1 MTDVALTVLGAVLL
15 LVGVVGCVIPVLP
28 GVVAGFAALLCLC
41 PTSVA
46 LSTSQLSIAGAVAA
60 VAFALDYVLPSV
72 AAKKFNCSRWGTVGC
87 FVGTIAGAFFFPL
100 GIILGPFLGAMFGEL
115 VAGRGVSQAFRGGVG
130 GFLGFLFGTFAKMAV
145 LALDAYWFV
154 CAAMALFKDAAQ

>member
-15 LVGVVGCVIPVLP
+15 VVGFVGCVIPVLP

-41 PTSVA
+41 PTPAA
-46 LSTSQLSIAGAVAA
+46 LSSSRLAVAGVAAA
-60 VAFALDYVLPSV
+60 VAFALDYALPSM
-72 AAKKFNCSRWGTVGC
+72 AAKKFDCSRWGTAGC

-100 GIILGPFLGAMFGEL
+100 GIILGPFLGAMLGEL
-115 VAGRGVSQAFRGGVG
+115 VAGRGISQAFRGGVG

-154 CAAMALFKDAAQ
+154 RAATALFMDAA